1 MKFALITLFPELLDA
16 FLAAGVI
23 GRAIKDKKISA
34 RIYNPRDYTS
44 DVHRTVDDRPFGGG
58 PGMVMKAEPLMAAIE
73 QAKLELPGAI
83 TVYLSPQGVPLKQ
96 AMLRQW
102 ADAGQ
107 AEAEAQ
113 EHEASGANASG
124 VNASNRS
131 SNGIILIA
139 GRYEGID
146 ERVIS
151 SVIDEEISIG
161 DYVVSGGEVAAMVVV
176 DALSRL
182 VPGVLGH
189 PMSAAEDSFGEDG
202 LLDHPHYTRPENLD
216 GIAVPAV
223 LKSGDHKAIA
233 QWRRRMA
240 VTRTWARRP
249 DLLAKAN
256 LTDDDRLVLKQ
267 LNDASGTEKPES

>member
-1 MKFALITLFPELLDA
+1 MKFALITLFPELLEA

-23 GRAIKDKKISA
+23 GRAISDKKISA
-34 RIYNPRDYTS
+34 QLYNPRDYTS

-58 PGMVMKAEPLMAAIE
+58 PGMVMKAEPLMAAISD
-73 QAKLELPGAI
+73 AKCDLPAAK
-83 TVYLSPQGVPLKQ
+83 TVYLSPQGVPLTQ

-102 ADAGQ
+102 SEAAYCEAAYCEAASSEAVSSDA
-107 AEAEAQ
+107 
-113 EHEASGANASG
+113 ST
-124 VNASNRS
+124 
-131 SNGIILIA
+131 GIILIA

-146 ERVIS
+146 ERVIT

-161 DYVVSGGEVAAMVVV
+161 DYVLSGGEVAAMVVV

-189 PMSAAEDSFGEDG
+189 PLSAAEDSFGEDG
-202 LLDHPHYTRPENLD
+202 LLDHPHYTRPEKLD
-216 GIAVPAV
+216 GNAVPAV

-240 VTRTWARRP
+240 VTRTWERRP
-249 DLLAKAN
+249 DLLASAS
-256 LTDDDRLVLKQ
+256 LTKGDQLLLKQ
-267 LNDASGTEKPES
+267 LNDDSGPKKPETT